1 MKNNKLHLVI
11 FLFLY
16 NIPLLQDT
24 KSIHLSGNIKTSAS
38 IIINTIDYQIYSKNT
53 QSIINDIQKLKELEV
68 FDSISINIQ
77 DSIYI
82 VNVIEKKTFSY
93 YPVIKKIDGLGWSLG
108 PNIEINNIYGSTG
121 IANILFTI
129 GKVKS
134 TKLKYRK
141 NRYSFTFSN
150 NQKNS
155 IDERYLNNEQSIFG
169 TYFLNKDKSI
179 YLTFGNLKN
188 KIKYENDRE
197 LEDYNFLKA
206 SFTYSYNTEN
216 NFFKTGFD
224 INHTLI
230 DDNHHYNKLF
240 LEYVKN
246 IDIVNNNNHSNV
258 IFRTNIVLNTYPE
271 DDVIDYEN
279 LYLGGDNYVRGF
291 NPNPANN
298 PIIVPYKLKFR
309 NMIFQSIQFEVPF
322 TSNQYIDSKLFIFN
336 DIAIGSNDYKH
347 FSSDN
352 KIKGYGFGIG
362 LITLNN
368 MRFDIC
374 IGLNEYGTAEL
385 HFFKNAIF

>member
-108 PNIEINNIYGSTG
+108 PNIEINNIHGSTG

-206 SFTYSYNTEN
+206 SFTYSHNTEN

-291 NPNPANN
+291 NPNPVNN
-298 PIIVPYKLKFR
+298 PIIVLGKLKFR

-336 DIAIGSNDYKH
+336 DIAIGSNSYKH
-347 FSSDN
+347 FTSDN
-352 KIKGYGFGIG
+352 KIRGYGFGIG
-362 LITLNN
+362 LITPNN

-374 IGLNEYGTAEL
+374 IGLNKYGTAEL

>member
-1 MKNNKLHLVI
+1 MKKTLLHLSI
-11 FLFLY
+11 FFLFHSSAYLQ
-16 NIPLLQDT
+16 NIL
-24 KSIHLSGNIKTSAS
+24 SINLTGNIKTDSS
-38 IIINTIDYQIYSKNT
+38 VIINAIDSQIYKR
-53 QSIINDIQKLKELEV
+53 IHHDISSDIEKLERLEI
-68 FDSISINIQ
+68 FDSIAINMEN
-77 DSIYI
+77 SIYSI
-82 VNVIEKKTFSY
+82 KVLEKKTFSY

-155 IDERYLNNEQSIFG
+155 IDESYLNNEQSILG

-188 KIKYENDRE
+188 KIKYENDQE
-197 LEDYNFLKA
+197 GEYYNFLKA
-206 SFTYSYNTEN
+206 SFTYSYDSEN
-216 NFFKTGFD
+216 SFFKTSFD
-224 INHTLI
+224 INHALI
-230 DDNHHYNKLF
+230 DDNYNYNKLF

-246 IDIVNNNNHSNV
+246 VDIVNNNNHSNV

-271 DDVIDYEN
+271 DYTLDYEN

-291 NPNPANN
+291 NPNPVNN
-298 PIIVPYKLKFR
+298 PIIGSDKLKFR

-322 TSNQYIDSKLFIFN
+322 TSNQYINSKLFIFN

>member
-1 MKNNKLHLVI
+1 MKNNTIYIYI
-11 FLFLY
+11 FIFLY
-16 NIPLLQDT
+16 NIPLLQNT
-24 KSIHLSGNIKTSAS
+24 KSIQLSGNIKTSS
-38 IIINTIDYQIYSKNT
+38 NIIINTIDYQIYNQNT
-53 QSIINDIQKLKELEV
+53 QNIINDIRKLKELEV
-68 FDSISINIQ
+68 FDSISITIQ
-77 DSIYI
+77 DSIYL
-82 VNVIEKKTFSY
+82 VTVIEKKTFSY
-93 YPVIKKIDGLGWSLG
+93 SPIIKKIDGLGWSLG
-108 PNIEINNIYGSTG
+108 PNIEINNIHGSTG

-155 IDERYLNNEQSIFG
+155 IDESYLNNEQSIFG
-169 TYFLNKDKSI
+169 TYFLNKDKNI

-188 KIKYENDRE
+188 KIKYKNTQSV
-197 LEDYNFLKA
+197 EDYNFLKA

-216 NFFKTGFD
+216 NFLKTGFD
-224 INHTLI
+224 INHALI
-230 DDNHHYNKLF
+230 DDNHNYNKLF

-258 IFRTNIVLNTYPE
+258 IFRTNIVFNTYPE
-271 DDVIDYEN
+271 DDEIDYEN

-291 NPNPANN
+291 NPNPVNN
-298 PIIVPYKLKFR
+298 PIIVLGKLKFR

-336 DIAIGSNDYKH
+336 DIAIGSNSYKH
-347 FSSDN
+347 FTSDN
-352 KIKGYGFGIG
+352 KIRGYGFGIG
-362 LITLNN
+362 LITPNN

>member
-1 MKNNKLHLVI
+1 MKKTLLHLSI
-11 FLFLY
+11 FFLFCSPAYLQ
-16 NIPLLQDT
+16 NIL
-24 KSIHLSGNIKTSAS
+24 SINLTGNIKTDSS
-38 IIINTIDYQIYSKNT
+38 VIINTIDSQIYRR
-53 QSIINDIQKLKELEV
+53 IHYDISSDIEKLEKLEI
-68 FDSISINIQ
+68 FDSVAINIEN
-77 DSIYI
+77 SIYSI
-82 VNVIEKKTFSY
+82 KVLEKKTFSY

-108 PNIEINNIYGSTG
+108 PNIEINNIHGSTG
-121 IANILFTI
+121 IANVLFTI
-129 GKVKS
+129 GKVIS
-134 TKLKYRK
+134 TKLNYRK

-179 YLTFGNLKN
+179 YLTFGNFKN
-188 KIKYENDRE
+188 KIKDENNQSVK
-197 LEDYNFLKA
+197 DYNFLKA
-206 SFTYSYNTEN
+206 SFTYSYNAKN
-216 NFFKTGFD
+216 DFFKTGFD

-258 IFRTNIVLNTYPE
+258 IFRTNIVFNTYPE
-271 DDVIDYEN
+271 GYLIDYEN

-336 DIAIGSNDYKH
+336 DIAIGSNNYKH
-347 FSSDN
+347 FTSDN

-362 LITLNN
+362 LIMPNN
-368 MRFDIC
+368 MRFNIC

>member
-1 MKNNKLHLVI
+1 MKKNILYLSI
-11 FLFLY
+11 FLILCNTTY
-16 NIPLLQDT
+16 LQEIT
-24 KSIHLSGNIKTSAS
+24 SIHISGNTKTDSI
-38 IIINTIDYQIYSKNT
+38 IIINTIDSKIYERIHHNIS
-53 QSIINDIQKLKELEV
+53 NDIKKLDQLEI
-68 FDSISINIQ
+68 FDSIFINIK
-77 DSIYI
+77 DSIYL
-82 VNVIEKKTFSY
+82 VEVLEKKTVSY
-93 YPVIKKIDGLGWSLG
+93 YPVVKKIDGLGWSIG
-108 PNIEINNIYGSTG
+108 PNIQINNINGTTA
-121 IANILFTI
+121 IADLQFTI

-134 TKLKYRK
+134 TKLKYLK

-155 IDERYLNNEQSIFG
+155 IDESYLNNEQSIFG
-169 TYFLNKDKSI
+169 TFFLNKDKSI

-188 KIKYENDRE
+188 KIKYENDQE
-197 LEDYNFLKA
+197 IEDYNFLKA
-206 SFTYSYNTEN
+206 SFTYSYNTKN

-246 IDIVNNNNHSNV
+246 IDIINNNNHSNV

-271 DDVIDYEN
+271 DNVIDYEN

-291 NPNPANN
+291 NPNPINN
-298 PIIVPYKLKFR
+298 SIIVSDKLKFR

-322 TSNQYIDSKLFIFN
+322 ISNQYINTKLFIFN
-336 DIAIGSNDYKH
+336 DFAIGSNNYEK
-347 FSSDN
+347 FTSDN

-362 LITLNN
+362 LITSDS

-374 IGLNEYGTAEL
+374 VGLNDNGNREL
-385 HFFKNAIF
+385 HFFKNSIF

>member
-77 DSIYI
+77 DSMYI

-93 YPVIKKIDGLGWSLG
+93 YPVIKKIEGLGWSLG
-108 PNIEINNIYGSTG
+108 PNIEINNIHGSTG
-121 IANILFTI
+121 IANVLFTI
-129 GKVKS
+129 GKVIS
-134 TKLKYRK
+134 TKLNYRK

-169 TYFLNKDKSI
+169 TYFLNNDKSI
-179 YLTFGNLKN
+179 YLTFGNFKN
-188 KIKYENDRE
+188 KIKDENNQPVK
-197 LEDYNFLKA
+197 DYNFLKA
-206 SFTYSYNTEN
+206 SFTYSYNAKN
-216 NFFKTGFD
+216 DFFKTGFD

-336 DIAIGSNDYKH
+336 DIAIGSNNYKH
-347 FSSDN
+347 FTSDN

-362 LITLNN
+362 LITPNN
-368 MRFDIC
+368 MRFNIC

>member
-1 MKNNKLHLVI
+1 MKHNKLHLVI

-108 PNIEINNIYGSTG
+108 PNIEINNIHGSTG
-121 IANILFTI
+121 IANVLFTI

-134 TKLKYRK
+134 TKLNYRK

-169 TYFLNKDKSI
+169 TYFLNNNKSI
-179 YLTFGNLKN
+179 YLTFGNFKN
-188 KIKYENDRE
+188 KIKDENNQP
-197 LEDYNFLKA
+197 LKDYNFLKA
-206 SFTYSYNTEN
+206 SFTYSYNTKN
-216 NFFKTGFD
+216 DFFKTGFD

-230 DDNHHYNKLF
+230 DDNNHYNKLF

-258 IFRTNIVLNTYPE
+258 IFRTNIVFNTYPE
-271 DDVIDYEN
+271 DDEIDYEN

-291 NPNPANN
+291 NPNPVNN
-298 PIIVPYKLKFR
+298 PIIVLGKLKFR

-336 DIAIGSNDYKH
+336 DIAIGSNSYKH
-347 FSSDN
+347 FTSDN
-352 KIKGYGFGIG
+352 KIRGYGFGIG
-362 LITLNN
+362 LITPNN